1 MASVRGASNQQQIYS
16 IIHPRNMGSDRVGAS
31 SPAAKQDT
39 SVKESSGSKIE
50 TKGWSPLDSKSSLIP
65 TRSTEYGNIIGDV
78 KLSDE
83 AKDYYETLKAKYHNM
98 DFIAVSKDMK
108 GRVAQNAAAYGNS
121 NKMVVL
127 IDEEKLERMATDES
141 FRKKYE
147 GIIAVSSMKMTE
159 AKNSLASTGASVRN
173 FGMSVDSDGKESFF
187 ATVEKSG
194 DQQKKRIEKRA
205 AEKKAEKAKEHKK
218 AEKQARQDRIEK
230 AKEKRAEKEKKP
242 EKTDH
247 VEKPDQ
253 DEIPEEAKERI
264 HDKFMEV
271 YGKEY
276 VKIEAESMDDLLS
289 KVQTYSYDSVSN
301 RVMTDAERSV
311 GSHIDF
317 RG

>member
-1 MASVRGASNQQQIYS
+1 MASIHGTSNQQQIYS
-16 IIHPRNMGSDRVGAS
+16 VMHPRNIGLDRVGAS
-31 SPAAKQDT
+31 HSATNQDAP
-39 SVKESSGSKIE
+39 VKESSGSKVE
-50 TKGWSPLDSKSSLIP
+50 TKGWSPIDSKSSLIP
-65 TRSTEYGNIIGDV
+65 RTTEYGNTIGDV
-78 KLSDE
+78 KLSDK

-108 GRVAQNAAAYGNS
+108 GLVAQNAASYGNS
-121 NKMVVL
+121 SKMVVL

-147 GIIAVSSMKMTE
+147 GIIASSSLKMTE
-159 AKNSLASTGASVRN
+159 AKNSLASTGASVKN

-194 DQQKKRIEKRA
+194 EMQKKRIEKKA

-218 AEKQARQDRIEK
+218 AEKKAQQERTEK
-230 AKEKRAEKEKKP
+230 AKEKRAEKDKKP
-242 EKTDH
+242 EKADR
-247 VEKPDQ
+247 VETPDQ
-253 DEIPEEAKERI
+253 DEIPKEAKESI
-264 HDKFMEV
+264 HDKIMDV

-276 VKIEAESMDDLLS
+276 VTIEADSMDDLVS
-289 KVQTYSYDSVSN
+289 KVQSYSYDSASN
-301 RVMTDAERSV
+301 RVMTEAERMV